1 MKCEKAGKTTDDITP
16 FNADLPEPGK
26 IQCKGDNKYNKK
38 TLRAMQWNAASLK
51 NKIYELRD
59 RTKALDLDIL
69 LIQETHLKEDDKTPT
84 IDGYTAIRADR
95 KGGMEGGGLISYIRT
110 SLTFERIKDEAK
122 NGTEISSFSVKMS
135 KNKWIK
141 FTNLYCP
148 PTSSTSFTNQLE
160 LALPIIPT
168 ASNAIICGD
177 FNAHSTLWDDHA
189 ASDERGSQI
198 EDWLIEIELTVLND
212 NAPTRINPA
221 TGGLSSP
228 NVTLCG
234 TNWSHKTT
242 WTTEDGMGKSD
253 HNPIVIEMHSEVSHN
268 PVFKGQAKWKS
279 KNVDRRPFTEEIDA
293 KIALLEPST
302 NIYERANRFT
312 KILIDAGK
320 AHVGTVKPGK
330 NTKTWMTPPV
340 RAAIRKRNHL
350 RRKFRTQHKE
360 SKGRKLEGNPGG
372 HRH

>member
-1 MKCEKAGKTTDDITP
+1 
-16 FNADLPEPGK
+16 
-26 IQCKGDNKYNKK
+26 
-38 TLRAMQWNAASLK
+38 MQWNAASLK

-59 RTKALDLDIL
+59 RTKALDLDII

-95 KGGMEGGGLISYIRT
+95 KGGMEGGGLISYIRS
-110 SLTFERIKDEAK
+110 SLTYERIKDEAK

-198 EDWLIEIELTVLND
+198 EDWLIENELTVLND
-212 NAPTRINPA
+212 NTPTRINPA

-228 NVTLCG
+228 DVTLCG

-279 KNVDRRPFTEEIDA
+279 KMWTGDLSQKKSMP
-293 KIALLEPST
+293 KLPS
-302 NIYERANRFT
+302 
-312 KILIDAGK
+312 
-320 AHVGTVKPGK
+320 
-330 NTKTWMTPPV
+330 
-340 RAAIRKRNHL
+340 
-350 RRKFRTQHKE
+350 
-360 SKGRKLEGNPGG
+360 
-372 HRH
+372 